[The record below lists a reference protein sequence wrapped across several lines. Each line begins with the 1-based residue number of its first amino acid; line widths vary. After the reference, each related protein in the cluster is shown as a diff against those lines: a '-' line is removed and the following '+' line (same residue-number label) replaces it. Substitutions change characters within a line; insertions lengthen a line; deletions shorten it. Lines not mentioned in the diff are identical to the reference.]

1 MWQSPKKDNIFRG
14 LNIPLSQENL
24 KSLLEINGLSVDNI
38 DSIYNIYREI
48 FKKNP
53 NINETID
60 FNMLDSEILDIF
72 NLEKM
77 IRITTYPSIQEK
89 IVNLNKVKGFSSV
102 IREINDDNWL
112 MQLDKILKNL
122 DKYTELL
129 EDISREEIDK
139 DSAKMLL
146 QVFSQKENYFNISTV
161 SDAKNY
167 FSIRKVMCQRI
178 LNNEENEHSVQILSD
193 YSDEDRKKF
202 AILEMMYGIDIEEA
216 KNLFEKYGKDIDKID
231 IKKYGRNLIILSG
244 IKRILECENIAERY
258 AKNKSIIDNELEEID
273 YTNISDLEANC
284 IDMYSQMYKET
295 LYSPAENEKTEE
307 TEYKGTKIVVY
318 EIQGDFNMFVRTDGA
333 RNGYEEPEDFS
344 KKLSTLNTLYHG
356 NCKSYIGQ
364 DSISIANENG
374 VKFGYSKSEDGT
386 LLLSAPWDIVSNT
399 ANSKFST
406 ASENWNLNCGIQFR
420 VPQEMI
426 NNTRHTYNEFVYEK
440 LVLNQTNIEFT
451 WDKPQFT
458 VYVQEPGIVKET
470 DDKWRVSKKAAAQL
484 KIPIVIINRERCVE
498 KEAEKIEELKN
509 ILLGKSENERNISEA
524 DLIEEIVVKFENNAN
539 SVRTSKTL
547 ANKYFNSQQRIAMV
561 KTIIGHI
568 KSLESVDFER
578 YQKLYN
584 KFKDVIQNEVDKTIS
599 NTGIH
604 IAKDKYGKEFL
615 DALKQKCNQIEESKK
630 YTLTDTYKQ
639 IGIEK
644 CDLSDAKVF
653 LEFAKGEINQETK
666 VEK

>member
-231 IKKYGRNLIILSG
+231 IKKYGRNLIILRKKKK
-244 IKRILECENIAERY
+244 IKISSYWRTPQ
-258 AKNKSIIDNELEEID
+258 AKS
-273 YTNISDLEANC
+273 
-284 IDMYSQMYKET
+284 
-295 LYSPAENEKTEE
+295 
-307 TEYKGTKIVVY
+307 
-318 EIQGDFNMFVRTDGA
+318 F
-333 RNGYEEPEDFS
+333 
-344 KKLSTLNTLYHG
+344 
-356 NCKSYIGQ
+356 
-364 DSISIANENG
+364 
-374 VKFGYSKSEDGT
+374 
-386 LLLSAPWDIVSNT
+386 
-399 ANSKFST
+399 
-406 ASENWNLNCGIQFR
+406 
-420 VPQEMI
+420 
-426 NNTRHTYNEFVYEK
+426 
-440 LVLNQTNIEFT
+440 
-451 WDKPQFT
+451 
-458 VYVQEPGIVKET
+458 
-470 DDKWRVSKKAAAQL
+470 
-484 KIPIVIINRERCVE
+484 
-498 KEAEKIEELKN
+498 
-509 ILLGKSENERNISEA
+509 
-524 DLIEEIVVKFENNAN
+524 
-539 SVRTSKTL
+539 
-547 ANKYFNSQQRIAMV
+547 
-561 KTIIGHI
+561 
-568 KSLESVDFER
+568 
-578 YQKLYN
+578 
-584 KFKDVIQNEVDKTIS
+584 
-599 NTGIH
+599 
-604 IAKDKYGKEFL
+604 
-615 DALKQKCNQIEESKK
+615 
-630 YTLTDTYKQ
+630 
-639 IGIEK
+639 
-644 CDLSDAKVF
+644 
-653 LEFAKGEINQETK
+653 
-666 VEK
+666 